1 MDILWSTYHSTCKC
15 DWTPGNALWDCGA
28 QPAHGGSWELWGH
41 FLPPKCQDSEETE
54 EDCLWDQVDILTS
67 RKKQWIFIF
76 KKSVFQPHS
85 VPDMEYCIKH
95 KLQRAMQ
102 ISFLSFGLFTQISPD
117 MIFWSYTWEY
127 PIHLLSKRLLFLS
140 TETWLMIH
148 KTHFPHCGVTVI
160 NCFVEP
166 GGLSR
171 ESGLVHNCC
180 VRTDTLN
187 PELLSRLKMTHQS
200 SLTWSCAL
208 FKQASEKRFLAH
220 N

>member
-1 MDILWSTYHSTCKC
+1 
-15 DWTPGNALWDCGA
+15 
-28 QPAHGGSWELWGH
+28 
-41 FLPPKCQDSEETE
+41 
-54 EDCLWDQVDILTS
+54 
-67 RKKQWIFIF
+67 
-76 KKSVFQPHS
+76 
-85 VPDMEYCIKH
+85 MEYCIKH
-95 KLQRAMQ
+95 KLQLAMQ
-102 ISFLSFGLFTQISPD
+102 MSFLSFGLFTQISPD

-200 SLTWSCAL
+200 SLTWLKSCAL
-208 FKQASEKRFLAH
+208 FKQASEKDFWQLSDMKNKDYVYTVSPNLTICVFDWNLKNSDWLLHCVSLLFRSDLCIPQGSFVFSRWWWCVGLH
-220 N
+220 QKDV